1 MPLFEDVATLN
12 GDQTIA
18 GVKTFTSQIASP
30 VVIGTPPAQPLVTA
44 VIYQNTTAFWI
55 TVIQPVTGT
64 VATTAQIALGP
75 TNTPPV
81 YAGAETIL
89 LASVKNIFFRVP
101 SLWYYSI
108 TATGATFGTTQVIS
122 G

>member
-1 MPLFEDVATLN
+1 MPLFGSIPPAT
-12 GDQTIA
+12 
-18 GVKTFTSQIASP
+18 V
-30 VVIGTPPAQPLVTA
+30 GTPPAQPLVTA
-44 VIYQNTTAFWI
+44 TVYQNATALWV

-81 YAGAETIL
+81 YAGAETIA
-89 LASVKNIFFRVP
+89 LAAVKNVFFRVP
-101 SLWYYSI
+101 PGGYYSI
-108 TATGATFGTTQVIS
+108 TATGLTFGTTQVLV